1 MLGENLTVLESW
13 FTVYGVPIATIIAA
27 VLIVVGTPLIATMA
41 YFRRKEYETVRQR
54 YLNGSLDNII
64 KQVEYGLNIFEY
76 NWANSIN
83 ILRTYRDVGA
93 DMSSELYT
101 HGFTEFN
108 KQVSMEASSHYLLTE
123 LIGDKVFWD
132 VHQLLAGFLVE
143 ADGFFRYD
151 LCSAIKLS
159 IEGPKD
165 GSTIASSNQIF
176 EVYKTELAKKRND
189 CQPYYILLGNLQL
202 VSSQLIKKHYR
213 FKNLNKFRREPTVV
227 RAINAL
233 KESFKEELGKY
244 ASKQESLGT

>member
-1 MLGENLTVLESW
+1 VPIENLTAIESW
-13 FTVYGVPIATIIAA
+13 FTVYGVPIATILAA
-27 VLIVVGTPLIATMA
+27 LFIVIVTPLIATMA

-54 YLNGSLDNII
+54 YLNGSLDKII
-64 KQVEYGLNIFEY
+64 EQVEHGLNIFEY
-76 NWANSIN
+76 NWAHSIN
-83 ILRTYRDVGA
+83 LLRTYRDVGA

-101 HGFTEFN
+101 HGFTELN
-108 KQVSMEASSHYLLTE
+108 EQVSMEASSHYLLSE

-132 VHQLLAGFLVE
+132 VHQLLAGFLHE
-143 ADGFFRYD
+143 ADGFFKYD

-165 GSTIASSNQIF
+165 GNTIASPNHIF

-227 RAINAL
+227 RAIDNL
-233 KESFKEELGKY
+233 KEAFKEELAKY
-244 ASKQESLGT
+244 ANKQESLGK